1 MKKFFEIRKN
11 WMKKNPILT
20 ARIAFLKGVP
30 FTVLF
35 YEFVLK

>member
-20 ARIAFLKGVP
+20 ARIAFVKGVL
-30 FTVLF
+30 FTVLL